1 MQASLNKIGT
11 ATGSVWRRLTQRFL
25 TYSISAAANATAAGL
40 YASAVGLQ
48 QSGNPLTGLANIA
61 GTLAIY
67 AGLLAGLAS
76 AVLFI
81 AALEDLRIKWHWI
94 DPDLNRVFS
103 IFRTLGLFGLVAL
116 GLIAVVYLGSS
127 MAFTFERAQLIAV
140 AFQAVCGV
148 AAAIF
153 TIALAWLPFT
163 LSAERL
169 RRLPVVAVFLAGV
182 RNPRGTGTGVMN
194 FAPFGPARFS
204 LGTVGGFF
212 SCVLDFPI
220 RGLFTVS
227 AAVVVCG
234 A

>member
-1 MQASLNKIGT
+1 MQASLNKIGN
-11 ATGSVWRRLTQRFL
+11 ATGSVWRRLTQSVL

-127 MAFTFERAQLIAV
+127 MAFTFERAQPFAI
-140 AFQAVCGV
+140 AFQAVCAV

-153 TIALAWLPFT
+153 AIALAWLPFT
-163 LSAERL
+163 LSAQGL
-169 RRLPVVAVFLAGV
+169 RRLAVVAVLLAG
-182 RNPRGTGTGVMN
+182 NGNAGGTANRVLK
-194 FAPFGPARFS
+194 FPPFWPARFRLVNFCGPS
-204 LGTVGGFF
+204 FLEPHLSFGG
-212 SCVLDFPI
+212 
-220 RGLFTVS
+220 
-227 AAVVVCG
+227 VV
-234 A
+234 